1 MNSKS
6 YYIYINSK
14 NRGSNEKIYDF
25 NVLLNEP
32 IIVNRNQGINISVVG
47 FSMLNTDYN
56 FRGLSFIVQE
66 LHYTPVNYS
75 QLHVVNIP
83 DGNYNYQTF
92 INFLNNYTPIKNII
106 SFEYVKERNAIKYTN
121 KMIEGNINIVAGNCS
136 KILGI
141 NNSMIISTTYEG
153 SYINLTNYSHIIIRS
168 NSILFEDNTQ
178 DNINNKEMGNS
189 SILFMIDKQDV
200 PPFQLIAYRNHDKGD
215 NYSYNISNRQI
226 SVIDLHLY
234 NEKGEL
240 LTDTDDYFITL
251 KIVIFNKEE
260 VKGQIKD
267 NSSFLEDI
275 RFLLMNMTFNN
286 RKKNKMLS

>member
-6 YYIYINSK
+6 YYIYISSK

-66 LHYTPVNYS
+66 LHYTPIIYS
-75 QLHVVNIP
+75 QLYVVNIP

-92 INFLNNYTPIKNII
+92 INFLKSYIPIQNII
-106 SFEYVKERNAIKYTN
+106 SFEYVKERNTIRYTN
-121 KMIEGNINIVAGNCS
+121 KLTEGSINIIAGNCNN
-136 KILGI
+136 ILGI
-141 NNSMIISTTYEG
+141 NNSVIVSTTYES
-153 SYINLTNYSHIIIRS
+153 SYINLTNYSHIIIKS

-200 PPFQLIAYRNHDKGD
+200 PPFQLISYRNHDKGD

-226 SVIDLHLY
+226 SAIDLHLY

-240 LTDTDDYFITL
+240 LTNTDDYFITL

-260 VKGQIKD
+260 VKAEVKD
-267 NSSFLEDI
+267 NFSFLEDI
-275 RFLLMNMTFNN
+275 RFLLMSMTFNN